1 MSFATRVD
9 AQLERV
15 RAYIFHDLAKRHFAF
30 EKQLALLV
38 GD

>member
-1 MSFATRVD
+1 MRVD

-15 RAYIFHDLAKRHFAF
+15 RAYIFHDLKAF